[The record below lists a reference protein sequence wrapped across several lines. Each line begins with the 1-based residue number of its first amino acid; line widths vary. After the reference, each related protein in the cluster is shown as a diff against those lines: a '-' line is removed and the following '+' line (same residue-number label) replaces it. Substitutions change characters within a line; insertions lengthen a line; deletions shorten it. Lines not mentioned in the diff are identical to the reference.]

1 MTPLLQKLF
10 VYIFWPCW
18 ILVSAHGLSLVAVN
32 GDYSL
37 VAAHGPLVVVAALTV
52 DHQLKDAWTQ

>member
-1 MTPLLQKLF
+1 MLLNEDF
-10 VYIFWPCW
+10 
-18 ILVSAHGLSLVAVN
+18 SLVAVN